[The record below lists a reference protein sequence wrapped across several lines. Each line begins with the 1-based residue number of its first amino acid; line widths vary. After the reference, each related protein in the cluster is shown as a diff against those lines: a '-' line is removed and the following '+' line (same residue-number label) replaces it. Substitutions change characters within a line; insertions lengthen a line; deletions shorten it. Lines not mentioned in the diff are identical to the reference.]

1 MSEENNNENN
11 PELPETRLDEN
22 ENPDIAKE
30 VELDNELKSWF
41 IEYVGKRME
50 PEDGVVTVGMVVQT
64 FAEEFPEFLMVV
76 AEENWI
82 RGYRQG
88 VADSEEGVRR
98 ALEEAGVEAKIT
110 LPLADEAEA
119 PVEETEE

>member
-110 LPLADEAEA
+110 LPPVDETVTPA
-119 PVEETEE
+119 EETEE

>member
-1 MSEENNNENN
+1 MSEENNNENS

-88 VADSEEGVRR
+88 VADSEDGVRR
-98 ALEEAGVEAKIT
+98 ALEEADVEAKIT
-110 LPLADEAEA
+110 LPPADEAE
-119 PVEETEE
+119 ETEE

>member
-1 MSEENNNENN
+1 MSEENNNENS

-110 LPLADEAEA
+110 LPPTDEA
-119 PVEETEE
+119 EETEE

>member
-110 LPLADEAEA
+110 LPPADEVEA
-119 PVEETEE
+119 PAEETEE

>member
-22 ENPDIAKE
+22 ENPDIAKV

-50 PEDGVVTVGMVVQT
+50 PEDGIVTVGMVVQT

-110 LPLADEAEA
+110 LPLADEAGTPA
-119 PVEETEE
+119 EETKE

>member
-98 ALEEAGVEAKIT
+98 ALEQTGTDPRDVFPNSEPSAE
-110 LPLADEAEA
+110 DESSD
-119 PVEETEE
+119 EE

>member
-110 LPLADEAEA
+110 LPPVDEAVA
-119 PVEETEE
+119 PAEETEE

>member
-98 ALEEAGVEAKIT
+98 ALEQTGTDPRDVFPSSEPSAE
-110 LPLADEAEA
+110 DESSD
-119 PVEETEE
+119 EE